1 MTATPVAPPTEQ
13 IYGIAKKIN
22 LELER
27 LPLHT
32 HAGIVNMLRT
42 MVDHRNVE
50 LQNQMQLEQIKA
62 NEAAMADA
70 RAKHAEAQVRREQEI
85 AAQIKAHAPTLQV
98 VTDPKP
104 PRHTFNPATDKGVS
118 VEDALKIVTEPTPE
132 YEQVTG
138 G

>member
-1 MTATPVAPPTEQ
+1 MTATPPVAPPTEQ

-70 RAKHAEAQVRREQEI
+70 RAKHAEAQVKRDAAIASEIKAPRLVIEDIGKAKQYNEDAAVIAGKKQAAEVI
-85 AAQIKAHAPTLQV
+85 AAA
-98 VTDPKP
+98 
-104 PRHTFNPATDKGVS
+104 
-118 VEDALKIVTEPTPE
+118 EPE

>member
-32 HAGIVNMLRT
+32 HAGIINMLRT

-50 LQNQMQLEQIKA
+50 LQNEMQAAQVKAQEQ
-62 NEAAMADA
+62 AMADA
-70 RAKHAEAQVRREQEI
+70 RKAHAEAQVKRDAAI
-85 AAQIKAHAPTLQV
+85 AETIKA
-98 VTDPKP
+98 
-104 PRHTFNPATDKGVS
+104 PRLKIEDITGVS
-118 VEDALKIVTEPTPE
+118 VEQALKIVTEPTPE
-132 YEQVTG
+132 PEYEQVTG